1 MRAVLTG
8 VALVCMLAVGRQAFA
23 AGLQPSEPPPLPG
36 FVVAGDQTGMERLPA
51 APLVLAAYAFVWV
64 AVLFYVWLTWRR
76 LAKVEGEMRELAKK
90 AVPREP

>member
-1 MRAVLTG
+1 MRGVLTG
-8 VALVCMLAVGRQAFA
+8 VALVCMLAAGRQAFA

-36 FVVAGDQTGMERLPA
+36 FVVADDQTGMERLPA
-51 APLVLAAYAFVWV
+51 APLVLAAYGFVWV

-76 LAKVEGEMRELAKK
+76 LVKVEGEMRELAKK